1 MNTEIRN
8 ISIDIIGIIAIA
20 ILGVSFG
27 ACVGRIALR
36 QEAAKE
42 GVGEYSVNPLTG
54 SARFQWKRAVTN
66 DPSPSATALAL
77 KFSVYNA
84 ENVRELVKLNE
95 TMVQKI
101 IDLSR
106 RVAELEQKRYEQ
118 FLQPR
123 WDGQVLTNTWP
134 PQWQTSTN
142 IDIIQSGTNM
152 YMTNLYLGQGITI
165 TNGML
170 YIQN

>member
-1 MNTEIRN
+1 MNTDNRDTIE
-8 ISIDIIGIIAIA
+8 
-20 ILGVSFG
+20 
-27 ACVGRIALR
+27 IALVGIVIAVLAVLGGAGIGR
-36 QEAAKE
+36 ANLRLEAAKE

-54 SARFQWKRAVTN
+54 STRFQWKQSVTN
-66 DPSPSATALAL
+66 DPSPSATTLAL
-77 KFSVYNA
+77 KFSVDNA

-106 RVAELEQKRYEQ
+106 RVTELEQKRYDQ

-123 WDGQVLTNTWP
+123 WDGQILTNTWP
-134 PQWQTSTN
+134 PQWQISSN
-142 IDIIQSGTNM
+142 IYWYATGTNV
-152 YMTNLYLGQGITI
+152 YYTNLYLGQGITI

>member
-1 MNTEIRN
+1 MNTKTWE
-8 ISIDIIGIIAIA
+8 GIE
-20 ILGVSFG
+20 VVV
-27 ACVGRIALR
+27 ACAVVCVASLYAGSSGGKMLLR

-54 SARFQWKRAVTN
+54 STRFQWKQSDALQANTITVTN

-77 KFSVYNA
+77 KFSVDNA
-84 ENVRELVKLNE
+84 ENLSGLVKLSE
-95 TMVQKI
+95 AMVQKI

-106 RVAELEQKRYEQ
+106 RVAELEQKLY
-118 FLQPR
+118 PR

-134 PQWQTSTN
+134 PQWGTSTN
-142 IDIIQSGTNM
+142 IEIIQSGTNI
-152 YMTNLYLGQGITI
+152 YM